1 MRSRLYWRTA
11 ARRANSAHLEPESTV
26 RPILVNFGG
35 VSVYSHS
42 VFVVLGVIVAL
53 WFAWRIAR
61 RKGRTSPQLLWIV
74 SGGMVG
80 AAFMA
85 RFGLALRYVLLP
97 GDASVRGLLEY
108 GGQTLLGGLA
118 GAWIGVVLM
127 KRLIGYSRDTGD
139 ILVPGVALGIA
150 IGRIGCFLAE
160 RPGTPT
166 TLRWGVHVPAEWAS
180 RLRDC
185 EGCLT
190 GAAMHP
196 SFLYESAFLAVL
208 AWWLFRVSRRGT
220 LPAPW
225 MVEGDLFR
233 TFLLANAGFRFL
245 VEFVRGNPEMALGLS
260 GSQLLVLPAIV
271 ILVALFLRRRRS
283 WSVSTAGAAA

>member
-1 MRSRLYWRTA
+1 M
-11 ARRANSAHLEPESTV
+11 
-26 RPILVNFGG
+26 RPILVSVDG

-42 VFVVLGVIVAL
+42 VFVILGVIVAL
-53 WFAWRIAR
+53 WSAR
-61 RKGRTSPQLLWIV
+61 RVARRQGRLSVQLLWIV
-74 SGGMVG
+74 AGGMVG
-80 AAFMA
+80 AALMA

-97 GDASVRGLLEY
+97 GDASVQGLLEY

-127 KRLIGYSRDTGD
+127 KRLIGYRRDTGD
-139 ILVPGVALGIA
+139 ILVPGVALGIG

-166 TLRWGVHVPAEWAS
+166 TLPWGVHVPAEWAG

-196 SFLYESAFLAVL
+196 SFLYESAFLAL
-208 AWWLFRVSRRGT
+208 LSWWLFRLSRRRT

-233 TFLLANAGFRFL
+233 TFLLAYAGFRFL
-245 VEFVRGNPEMALGLS
+245 VEFVRGNPEMALGFS
-260 GSQLLVLPAIV
+260 GSQLLVLPAFIV
-271 ILVALFLRRRRS
+271 LVAYFVRRRRL
-283 WSVSTAGAAA
+283 WSVSPAGAAA